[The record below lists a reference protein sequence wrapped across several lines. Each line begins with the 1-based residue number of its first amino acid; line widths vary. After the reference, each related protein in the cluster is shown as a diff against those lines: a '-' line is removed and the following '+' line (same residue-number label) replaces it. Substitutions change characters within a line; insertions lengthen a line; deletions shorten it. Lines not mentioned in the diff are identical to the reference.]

1 MTVAALAAL
10 LGAFVGS
17 ATGFGFALVLSPVLF
32 AVLEPLEAVYTLL
45 VLSLVLN
52 TLVLFE
58 GGGRPEVDWRR
69 LVPLLLAALP
79 GLAAG
84 AALLVLLAR
93 ETLQVSVGVAV
104 IAAALWQL
112 RSRVTG
118 AVRTRVLGRAASLAV
133 GFTSGVLTTSLSVS
147 GPPIVL
153 WLEAHRVPPA
163 EFRATLAASFL
174 ILSVAGGAVLLAAEG
189 GGGLE
194 LDVIAPLLALVV
206 AGYFLGAL
214 AFRRLDHQRFFIIA
228 LSLVVVTGA
237 GSVLAG
243 LGVL

>member
-1 MTVAALAAL
+1 M
-10 LGAFVGS
+10 
-17 ATGFGFALVLSPVLF
+17 
-32 AVLEPLEAVYTLL
+32 
-45 VLSLVLN
+45 
-52 TLVLFE
+52 
-58 GGGRPEVDWRR
+58 
-69 LVPLLLAALP
+69 
-79 GLAAG
+79 
-84 AALLVLLAR
+84 
-93 ETLQVSVGVAV
+93 
-104 IAAALWQL
+104 
-112 RSRVTG
+112 
-118 AVRTRVLGRAASLAV
+118 
-133 GFTSGVLTTSLSVS
+133 LTTSLSVS

-174 ILSVAGGAVLLAAEG
+174 TLSVAGGAVLLAAEG
-189 GGGLE
+189 SGGLE